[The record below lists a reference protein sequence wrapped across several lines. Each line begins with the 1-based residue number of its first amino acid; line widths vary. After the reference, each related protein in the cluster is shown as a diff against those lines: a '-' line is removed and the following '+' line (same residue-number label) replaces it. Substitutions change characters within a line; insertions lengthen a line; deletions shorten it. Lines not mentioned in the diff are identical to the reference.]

1 MNRRSNGLRL
11 ATFTT
16 ALTAVCAV
24 STGHVVVAQDAGMEE
39 LTTAVSDLAT
49 VASTPS
55 DLVITEILP
64 NTTGHDE
71 S

>member
-1 MNRRSNGLRL
+1 
-11 ATFTT
+11 
-16 ALTAVCAV
+16 
-24 STGHVVVAQDAGMEE
+24 MEE